1 MVGKNVQIGDFIAYI
16 YLILVSVN
24 YGFINTDFEI
34 RGAFSTVLT
43 IGEVIL
49 FVVWLF
55 SQRFSAKW
63 LVGIAALGAISI
75 STYIA
80 TSETVFLI
88 MILTGVIFSKLDYV
102 NGLKVVF
109 VSRIFDF
116 VVILFCVAFGVL
128 DVNKESVMKGQLG
141 DSFTVVSGYGLGYH
155 HPNQLASTVLLL
167 ILLYMCIK
175 RGQLKLS
182 ELFAV
187 IVVVFATVEITRNRT
202 ITVLIPLEVVL
213 LLLLNSTQFKNKAQ
227 LMFDV
232 VGKWVMPVCAL
243 LSIVPALLMN
253 TVTGRAQ
260 VILYNIN
267 GLMGS
272 RYTHSARVFENYP
285 VPLFGGIL
293 DFDELED
300 LYKYSTVD
308 NGYVRLL
315 YNFGIVGFAVFLL
328 LYWMTISNMIKRK
341 EYIFLSFIFIVSIW
355 GLSESIL
362 RSFAFNFT
370 VVFWAEIL
378 RRNSS
383 EVSRTEVKK
392 EIA

>member
-1 MVGKNVQIGDFIAYI
+1 MVGKNVQTGDFIAYI

-24 YGFINTDFEI
+24 YGFIDTDFEI

-43 IGEVIL
+43 IGEIIL

-63 LVGIAALGAISI
+63 LVGIAALGAISV
-75 STYIA
+75 STYIT

-141 DSFTVVSGYGLGYH
+141 GSSTIVSGYGLGYH

-167 ILLYMCIK
+167 ILLYLCIK
-175 RGQLKLS
+175 QGQLKFS

-213 LLLLNSTQFKNKAQ
+213 LMLLNSAQFKNKTQ
-227 LMFDV
+227 LIFDV

-293 DFDELED
+293 DFGELEH
-300 LYKYSTVD
+300 LYQYSTVD

-328 LYWMTISNMIKRK
+328 LYWMAISNMIKRK

-383 EVSRTEVKK
+383 EISRTEVKK

>member
-328 LYWMTISNMIKRK
+328 LYWMAISNMIKRK

-392 EIA
+392 EVA

>member
-1 MVGKNVQIGDFIAYI
+1 MVGKNVQTGDFIAYI

-43 IGEVIL
+43 MGEIIL

-63 LVGIAALGAISI
+63 LAGIAALGAISI

-213 LLLLNSTQFKNKAQ
+213 LLLLNSTQFKNKTQ
-227 LMFDV
+227 LLFDA

-328 LYWMTISNMIKRK
+328 LYWMAISNMIKHK

-378 RRNSS
+378 RRNGS

>member
-1 MVGKNVQIGDFIAYI
+1 MYRNESIMVGKNVQTGDFIAYI

-63 LVGIAALGAISI
+63 LAGIAALGAISI

-88 MILTGVIFSKLDYV
+88 MILTGVIFTKLDYV
-102 NGLKVVF
+102 SGLKVVF

-128 DVNKESVMKGQLG
+128 DVNKDSVMKGQLG
-141 DSFTVVSGYGLGYH
+141 GSFTVVSGYGLGYH

-167 ILLYMCIK
+167 ILLYLCIK

-202 ITVLIPLEVVL
+202 ITILIPLEVVL
-213 LLLLNSTQFKNKAQ
+213 LLLLNSAQFKNKTQ
-227 LMFDV
+227 LLFDV

-285 VPLFGGIL
+285 VPLFGGIS
-293 DFDELED
+293 DFGELED

-328 LYWMTISNMIKRK
+328 LYWMAISNMLKRG

-355 GLSESIL
+355 GLSESVL

-370 VVFWAEIL
+370 VVFL
-378 RRNSS
+378 
-383 EVSRTEVKK
+383 V
-392 EIA
+392 

>member
-1 MVGKNVQIGDFIAYI
+1 MAGKNAQIGDIVAYV
-16 YLILVSVN
+16 YLVLVSVD

-34 RGAFSTVLT
+34 RGVVSTALT

-49 FVVWLF
+49 FVLWLF
-55 SQRFSAKW
+55 FQRFSAKW
-63 LVGIAALGAISI
+63 LAGIAVLGAISV
-75 STYIA
+75 STYI
-80 TSETVFLI
+80 TTGETIFLI
-88 MILTGVIFSKLDYV
+88 MILTGVIFTKLDYI
-102 NGLKVVF
+102 NGLKIVF
-109 VSRIFDF
+109 ASRIFDF

-128 DVNKESVMKGQLG
+128 DVNKDSVMKGQLG
-141 DSFTVVSGYGLGYH
+141 GSFTIVSGYGLGYH
-155 HPNQLASTVLLL
+155 HPNQLASTVLFL
-167 ILLYMCIK
+167 ILLYLCIK

-202 ITVLIPLEVVL
+202 IVILVLLEVVS
-213 LLLLNSTQFKNKAQ
+213 LLLLNSAQFKNKTQ
-227 LMFDV
+227 LLFDV

-243 LSIVPALLMN
+243 LSIGPALLMN

-285 VPLFGGIL
+285 IPLFGGIV
-293 DFDELED
+293 DFGELED
-300 LYKYSTVD
+300 LYGYSTVD

-328 LYWMTISNMIKRK
+328 LYWMAVDKMIKRK
-341 EYIFLSFIFIVSIW
+341 EYIYLTFIFIVSIW
-355 GLSESIL
+355 GLSESVL
-362 RSFAFNFT
+362 RSFALNYT
-370 VVFWAEIL
+370 VIFWAEIL
-378 RRNSS
+378 RRNGNELISALNEK
-383 EVSRTEVKK
+383 EVV
-392 EIA
+392 

>member
-1 MVGKNVQIGDFIAYI
+1 MVGKNVQTGDFIAYI

-63 LVGIAALGAISI
+63 LAGIAALGAISI

-88 MILTGVIFSKLDYV
+88 MILTGVIFTKLDYV
-102 NGLKVVF
+102 SGLKVVF

-128 DVNKESVMKGQLG
+128 DVNKDSVMKGQLG
-141 DSFTVVSGYGLGYH
+141 GSFTVVSGYGLGYH

-167 ILLYMCIK
+167 ILLYLCIK

-202 ITVLIPLEVVL
+202 ITILIPLEVVL
-213 LLLLNSTQFKNKAQ
+213 LLLLNSAQFKNKTQ
-227 LMFDV
+227 LLFDV

-285 VPLFGGIL
+285 VPLFGGIS
-293 DFDELED
+293 DFGELED

-315 YNFGIVGFAVFLL
+315 YNFGIVGFAVFLF
-328 LYWMTISNMIKRK
+328 LYWMAISNMIKRK
-341 EYIFLSFIFIVSIW
+341 EYIFISFIFIVSIW
-355 GLSESIL
+355 GLSESVL

>member
-328 LYWMTISNMIKRK
+328 LYWMAISNMIKRK

>member
-1 MVGKNVQIGDFIAYI
+1 MVGKNVQTGDFIAYI

-63 LVGIAALGAISI
+63 LAGIAALGAISI

-202 ITVLIPLEVVL
+202 ITILIPLEVVL
-213 LLLLNSTQFKNKAQ
+213 LLLLNSAQFKNKTQ
-227 LMFDV
+227 LLFDV

-328 LYWMTISNMIKRK
+328 LYWMAISNMIKRK

>member
-1 MVGKNVQIGDFIAYI
+1 MVGKNLGIGDVAAYM

-34 RGAFSTVLT
+34 KGAVSTALT

-49 FVVWLF
+49 FIVWLF
-55 SQRFSAKW
+55 SQKFSAKW
-63 LVGIAALGAISI
+63 LTGIMALGAISA
-75 STYIA
+75 STYI
-80 TSETVFLI
+80 TTGETIFLI
-88 MILTGVIFSKLDYV
+88 MILTAVIFTRLDYI
-102 NGLKVVF
+102 NGLKAVF
-109 VSRIFDF
+109 AARIFDLA
-116 VVILFCVAFGVL
+116 VILFCAAVGVL
-128 DVNKESVMKGQLG
+128 DINQNFVMKGQLG
-141 DSFTVVSGYGLGYH
+141 GSSTVVSGYGLGYH
-155 HPNQLASTVLLL
+155 HPNQLASTVIFL
-167 ILLYMCIK
+167 ILLYLCIK
-175 RGQLKLS
+175 QGRLKLS
-182 ELFAV
+182 EFFALAL
-187 IVVVFATVEITRNRT
+187 VVFATVEITRNRT
-202 ITVLIPLEVVL
+202 IIILVSLEVIL
-213 LLLLNSTQFKNKAQ
+213 LLLLNSARLKSKTQSVI
-227 LMFDV
+227 DT
-232 VGKWVMPVCAL
+232 VGEWVMPVCAL

-260 VILYNIN
+260 EILYNIN

-285 VPLFGGIL
+285 IPLFGGIV
-293 DFDELED
+293 DFDELKD
-300 LYKYSTVD
+300 LYQYSTVD

-328 LYWMTISNMIKRK
+328 LYWVAIGKMIRRK
-341 EYIFLSFIFIVSIW
+341 EYIFLPFIFIVAIW
-355 GLSESIL
+355 GLSESVL

-383 EVSRTEVKK
+383 EVNRPEVKK

>member
-213 LLLLNSTQFKNKAQ
+213 LLLLNSTQFKNKTQ
-227 LMFDV
+227 LLFDV

-285 VPLFGGIL
+285 VPLFGGIS
-293 DFDELED
+293 DFGELED

-315 YNFGIVGFAVFLL
+315 YNFGIVGFAVFLF
-328 LYWMTISNMIKRK
+328 LYWMAISNMIKRK

-355 GLSESIL
+355 GLSESVL